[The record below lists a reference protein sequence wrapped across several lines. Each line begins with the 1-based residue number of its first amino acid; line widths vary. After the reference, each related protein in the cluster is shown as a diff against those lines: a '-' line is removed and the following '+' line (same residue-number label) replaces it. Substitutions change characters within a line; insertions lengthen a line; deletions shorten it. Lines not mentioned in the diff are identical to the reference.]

1 MSAQQGLRR
10 LGSVLP
16 QGKTLPEA
24 QWRARHRALVWLLWA
39 HVAGLPIVALLYGF
53 SLTHALLEGSVV
65 AAFGVCAELRVG
77 NRRAQELVVVFGLLT
92 CSAVLVHITG
102 GLIEAHF
109 HFFVMVAALSLYEDW
124 VPFLVSVA
132 FVLFQHG
139 IMAAFVDHDSV
150 FNHPGSSWKWAAVHS
165 GFIAALSV
173 ACLANWRAS
182 EAQRGAFRSLVET
195 LEEGVVM
202 VDRGGSLAASNPSAA
217 RILGMDPARILHIN
231 QTDADWM
238 LIGADGEPLADDR
251 RPMRHTARTG
261 EPHLGVPLG
270 LRRADGSVRW
280 LSVSTRAVDSAEGAP
295 YTVVVSFTD
304 VTEEREAID
313 ALERSNAELQQFAYV
328 ASHDLSEPL
337 RMVSSYLQLLRR
349 RYRGQLD
356 GEADEFIDYAVDGAT
371 RMRSL
376 IEALLAYS
384 RAGRSGEPAPVELDA
399 VATDVLRTLAGALVR
414 SSAHVEVGHLPR
426 VMGDRVQL
434 EQLLQN
440 LIINA
445 LKFRDGPRAH
455 VWVKADPAP
464 TGMVQISVADAGIG
478 IDAAHR
484 ERVFKMFQRLHDR
497 EAYDGTGIGLAIC
510 RKIVERH
517 GGRIWVEEREGGG
530 TVFRFTLPPAIAEV
544 EPIAAVLTSTA

>member
-1 MSAQQGLRR
+1 MSAPREGLRRR

-16 QGKTLPEA
+16 HGRTLPEQ

-39 HVAGLPIVALLYGF
+39 HVVALPIVALLYGMPV
-53 SLTHALLEGSVV
+53 SHALADGAVIAVFAV
-65 AAFGVCAELRVG
+65 AAELKLG
-77 NRRAQELVVVFGLLT
+77 GRRAQSLVVVFGLLT
-92 CSAVLVHITG
+92 CSADLVHITS

-124 VPFLVSVA
+124 IPFLISVA
-132 FVLFQHG
+132 YVLLQHG
-139 IMAAFVDHDSV
+139 IMAAFLDHDMV

-173 ACLANWRAS
+173 ACLVNWRAS
-182 EAQRGAFRSLVET
+182 EAQRLAFRSLVET
-195 LEEGVVM
+195 LDEGVIM
-202 VDRGGSLAASNPSAA
+202 IARDGSLAASNPSAERILGMPPA
-217 RILGMDPARILHIN
+217 RILGVN
-231 QTDADWM
+231 ESDADWM
-238 LIGADGEPLADDR
+238 LIGTGGDPVADSE
-251 RPMRHTARTG
+251 RPTRHTARTG
-261 EPHLGVPLG
+261 EPCLGVPMG
-270 LRRADGSVRW
+270 LRRADGVVRW
-280 LSVSTRAVDSAEGAP
+280 LSVSTRAADADGDAPAP
-295 YTVVVSFTD
+295 YTVVVSFKD
-304 VTEEREAID
+304 VTEEREAVD

-349 RYRGQLD
+349 RYGGQLD

-384 RAGRSGEPAPVELDA
+384 RAGRGEEPAPVDLGI
-399 VATDVLRTLAGALVR
+399 VASDVLRTLAAAIVQA
-414 SSAHVEVGHLPR
+414 SARVDLGHLPR

-440 LIINA
+440 LIANA
-445 LKFRDGPRAH
+445 LKFRDDGGRAQ
-455 VWVKADPAP
+455 VWVRAEPAA

-478 IDAAHR
+478 IDPAHR

-497 EAYDGTGIGLAIC
+497 QSYDGTGIGLAIC

-517 GGRIWVEEREGGG
+517 GGRIWVEPREGGG
-530 TVFRFTLPPAIAEV
+530 TVFRFTLPPAAAEV
-544 EPIAAVLTSTA
+544 DAAAA

>member
-1 MSAQQGLRR
+1 MSAQRGLRR

-16 QGKTLPEA
+16 HGKTLPDE

-39 HVAGLPIVALLYGF
+39 HVVALPVVALLYGM
-53 SLTHALLEGSVV
+53 SLPHALLEGAVV
-65 AAFGVCAELRVG
+65 AVFGVVAELG
-77 NRRAQELVVVFGLLT
+77 LGGRRARALVVVFGLLT

-124 VPFLVSVA
+124 VPFLVAVA
-132 FVLFQHG
+132 YVLFEHG
-139 IMAAFVDHDSV
+139 IMAAFIDHDAV

-165 GFIAALSV
+165 AFIAALSI
-173 ACLANWRAS
+173 ACLVNWRAS
-182 EAQRGAFRSLVET
+182 EAQRSAFRSLVET

-202 VDRGGSLAASNPSAA
+202 VDRNGSLAASNPSAA
-217 RILGMDPARILHIN
+217 RILGMDPARILGVN
-231 QTDADWM
+231 GADAGWM
-238 LIGADGEPLADDR
+238 LIGIDGQPVADDE
-251 RPMRHTARTG
+251 RPMRRTASTG
-261 EPHLGVPLG
+261 EPRLGVPLG
-270 LRRADGSVRW
+270 LRRADGAVRW
-280 LSVSTRAVDSAEGAP
+280 LSVSTRAVDSSEGAP

-313 ALERSNAELQQFAYV
+313 ALERSNAELQQFAYI

-349 RYRGQLD
+349 RYKGQLD

-384 RAGRSGEPAPVELDA
+384 RAGRGGDPAPVELDD
-399 VATDVLRTLAGALVR
+399 VVSDVLRTLAAAIVHSNG
-414 SSAHVEVGHLPR
+414 HVEVRSLPR

-440 LIINA
+440 LVANA
-445 LKFRDGPRAH
+445 LKFRDGRRAH
-455 VWVKADPAP
+455 VWVRADASP

-530 TVFRFTLPPAIAEV
+530 TVFRFTLPPAVVEAET
-544 EPIAAVLTSTA
+544 AALTSVA